1 MKQRQ
6 LQFILAASASVLF
19 SAVAQDIH
27 PEQQP
32 TLPPLPPTPSG
43 VQQPAPAMVEE
54 SHSTEGET
62 IPQEAQVQQP
72 QPRPQF
78 APTTQP
84 PAAQKPTA
92 PGVVRPLSPKPNMP
106 APVVPAPQY
115 SAPEKLYSLSF
126 EGADL
131 SMVLE
136 EYSRWTGRTIIKNDS
151 LTATITLKGKQLT
164 HKQRLEAVEMVLEM
178 NNVALV
184 PFGDKFLKVVQAGAG
199 DLVGQGTPISMNPE
213 QQFKDSA
220 KLVTH
225 VIQLKHTEIPQIQTA
240 VQHIMNAFG
249 KIQTLE
255 GVNSL
260 MITDTASNLKRIL
273 ELIEFLDQATPGIE
287 PRIYN
292 LKHADA
298 TELAAKLTEIVTIA
312 QEDQKAGGGGA
323 TISTRPTTTRT
334 PPGVIRA
341 QVPAGPTQATIS
353 RTEGSNPVMIQGTVK
368 VMADERTNILIIFSP
383 ESNFAFFDRIIKVLD
398 IEVEPAISFEVVN
411 LEYADAEE
419 ISGTLNDLIGAAQG
433 GNVSGGISSSS
444 RSRTSSSSSR
454 SNRNSSSRSSRSSR
468 NTSRNNNSS
477 NNSRG
482 IQSPMTTLTDESA
495 TTGVELANNL
505 NQLSESTRILADMR
519 TNSLLLMGRK
529 QDIAALKHIIA
540 QLDIMLE
547 QVLIE
552 AAIFEVSLS
561 DRYSYGL
568 QWLFNEGN
576 ADNKVVGWQGTSL
589 ANTNNPIVGS
599 ALSYYQAISGIDT
612 RVAIQMSKTDSDARL
627 LSSPVIMTLDNTEAI
642 LTVGEQRPVITATE
656 STYSSTQ
663 RSSYQYK
670 DIGIELAVTP
680 RINPQNFVVMEIAQ
694 KADQLGELVKIDDNE
709 VPTIRNRQFEA
720 SVAVPDKGTVALGGL
735 VSTEKRDSV
744 SKIPLLGDIPLIG
757 RYLFSSV
764 SKDKVQQ
771 ELIVLL
777 TPHVLTNPRD
787 MNAETKR
794 LYDATN
800 MTKEDWPENWSDNK
814 LHDEDPD
821 DELGRQIEQM
831 LIEQSKRQEAIQ
843 QPE

>member
-1 MKQRQ
+1 
-6 LQFILAASASVLF
+6 
-19 SAVAQDIH
+19 
-27 PEQQP
+27 
-32 TLPPLPPTPSG
+32 
-43 VQQPAPAMVEE
+43 
-54 SHSTEGET
+54 
-62 IPQEAQVQQP
+62 
-72 QPRPQF
+72 
-78 APTTQP
+78 
-84 PAAQKPTA
+84 
-92 PGVVRPLSPKPNMP
+92 
-106 APVVPAPQY
+106 
-115 SAPEKLYSLSF
+115 
-126 EGADL
+126 
-131 SMVLE
+131 
-136 EYSRWTGRTIIKNDS
+136 
-151 LTATITLKGKQLT
+151 
-164 HKQRLEAVEMVLEM
+164 
-178 NNVALV
+178 
-184 PFGDKFLKVVQAGAG
+184 
-199 DLVGQGTPISMNPE
+199 
-213 QQFKDSA
+213 
-220 KLVTH
+220 
-225 VIQLKHTEIPQIQTA
+225 
-240 VQHIMNAFG
+240 
-249 KIQTLE
+249 
-255 GVNSL
+255 
-260 MITDTASNLKRIL
+260 
-273 ELIEFLDQATPGIE
+273 
-287 PRIYN
+287 
-292 LKHADA
+292 
-298 TELAAKLTEIVTIA
+298 
-312 QEDQKAGGGGA
+312 
-323 TISTRPTTTRT
+323 
-334 PPGVIRA
+334 
-341 QVPAGPTQATIS
+341 
-353 RTEGSNPVMIQGTVK
+353 
-368 VMADERTNILIIFSP
+368 
-383 ESNFAFFDRIIKVLD
+383 
-398 IEVEPAISFEVVN
+398 
-411 LEYADAEE
+411 
-419 ISGTLNDLIGAAQG
+419 
-433 GNVSGGISSSS
+433 
-444 RSRTSSSSSR
+444 
-454 SNRNSSSRSSRSSR
+454 
-468 NTSRNNNSS
+468 
-477 NNSRG
+477 
-482 IQSPMTTLTDESA
+482 MTTLTDESA

-831 LIEQSKRQEAIQ
+831 LIEQSKRQESIQ